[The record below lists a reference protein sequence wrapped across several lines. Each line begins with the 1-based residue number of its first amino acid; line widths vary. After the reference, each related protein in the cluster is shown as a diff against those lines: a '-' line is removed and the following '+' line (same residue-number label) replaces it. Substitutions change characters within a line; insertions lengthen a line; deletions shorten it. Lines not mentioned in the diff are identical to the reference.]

1 MLITL
6 ALVTCAFGI
15 ILFMKIMNSITFK
28 CFSKNGRQQN
38 SDKLSGFNR
47 DLIDPLVNEKH
58 LSVIKTEMNPCK
70 FIGNIFRRKLKLT
83 LLVITSLTTAL
94 IFLLTVSVIRSRM
107 IEYKIE
113 QYQNH
118 FVTKEMNTVA
128 ASKKPQMVINE
139 IDSKTS
145 KFTLFL
151 SYDICKLINDQFLE
165 DYILIFISF
174 PITVLIYLWN
184 AYICNK
190 DHEFGCRLGKLR
202 VKRKQRQKN
211 ISSTPDGSR

>member
-15 ILFMKIMNSITFK
+15 IVFMKIMNSITFK
-28 CFSKNGRQQN
+28 CSNKNINR
-38 SDKLSGFNR
+38 DKMSVFNR
-47 DLIDPLVNEKH
+47 ELINPLMNDKH
-58 LSVIKTEMNPCK
+58 MSVIKIETNPCR
-70 FIGNIFRRKLKLT
+70 FIANIFRRKLKLT

-94 IFLLTVSVIRSRM
+94 IFLLIVSVIRSQM

-118 FVTKEMNTVA
+118 FVRKEMNKE
-128 ASKKPQMVINE
+128 ASEKPQMVINE

-184 AYICNK
+184 AYICNR
-190 DHEFGCRLGKLR
+190 DHEFNCRLGKIR
-202 VKRKQRQKN
+202 MKRKQRQKN